1 VDDLTILQLQKN
13 IIKVLQE
20 YRDFLGSDPESELQQ
35 KVVMS
40 IIITT
45 FCWKLAGTKI
55 KGFMAALFISIL
67 LIIKSGYNKMAQK

>member
-1 VDDLTILQLQKN
+1 M
-13 IIKVLQE
+13 
-20 YRDFLGSDPESELQQ
+20 R
-35 KVVMS
+35 

-67 LIIKSGYNKMAQK
+67 LIIKSGYNKMGQK